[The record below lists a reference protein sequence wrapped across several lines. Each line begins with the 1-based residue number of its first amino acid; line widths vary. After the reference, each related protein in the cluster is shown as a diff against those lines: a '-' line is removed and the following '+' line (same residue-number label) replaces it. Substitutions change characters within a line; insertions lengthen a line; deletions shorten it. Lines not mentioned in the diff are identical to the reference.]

1 MTTQLQLINIFIIV
15 IIWLNMW
22 LRLRRQEMVTEFVC
36 LCKLFG
42 RPEGYVRIKS
52 TIILRKELA
61 GTGRIASNVVCL
73 L

>member
-1 MTTQLQLINIFIIV
+1 LVEYVVAIKETRNGYRIF
-15 IIWLNMW
+15 
-22 LRLRRQEMVTEFVC
+22 C
-36 LCKLFG
+36 LCKLLG